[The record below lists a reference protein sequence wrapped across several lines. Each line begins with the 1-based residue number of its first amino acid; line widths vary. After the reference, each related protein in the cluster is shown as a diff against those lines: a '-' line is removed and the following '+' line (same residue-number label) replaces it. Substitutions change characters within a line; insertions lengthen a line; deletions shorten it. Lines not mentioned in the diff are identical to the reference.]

1 MKNLY
6 ESLLDI
12 LFPKTCASCGA
23 GDSFFCEQCEKAIH
37 IFSPQC
43 LICGSRNM
51 DASICLSCRRKTA
64 LSHFYA
70 PFSYKDAGIRNAIHR
85 LKYDRMKWYGPF
97 LGSFIATGLSRYEV
111 HIPKNAICVPIPL
124 YASRARKRGFNQSE
138 LIAESICE
146 KLHITLEKNILFR
159 TKKTKSQVE
168 LKNHEERKANVN
180 GAFSVSKP
188 ELIFQKT
195 ILLID
200 DVATSGATLN
210 EAALILKSAGARSVW
225 GLTAAR

>member
-1 MKNLY
+1 MKGLY

-23 GDSFFCEQCEKAIH
+23 SDSFFCEPCERALH

-51 DASICLSCRRKTA
+51 DATVCLSCRRKTA

-70 PFSYKDAGIRNAIHR
+70 PFSYKDVGIRNAIHR

-97 LGSFIATGLSRYEV
+97 LGSFIATGLSLYKVRV
-111 HIPKNAICVPIPL
+111 PKNTICIPIPL
-124 YASRARKRGFNQSE
+124 YSSRERKRGFNQSE
-138 LIAESICE
+138 LIAESLCE
-146 KLHITLEKNILFR
+146 HLGIPLEKNILFR
-159 TKKTKSQVE
+159 IKETKSQVE
-168 LKNHEERKANVN
+168 LNNHTERAINMN
-180 GAFSVSKP
+180 GAFSIERP
-188 ELIFQKT
+188 ELISQKT
-195 ILLID
+195 IFLID

-210 EAALILKSAGARSVW
+210 EAAFALKSARARSVW
-225 GLTAAR
+225 GLTTAH

>member
-1 MKNLY
+1 MKGLY

-23 GDSFFCEQCEKAIH
+23 DDSFFCEPCEKALH

-43 LICGSRNM
+43 LICGSRNI
-51 DASICLSCRRKTA
+51 DASVCLSCRRKTA

-97 LGSFIATGLSRYEV
+97 LGSFIATGLSLYKVR
-111 HIPKNAICVPIPL
+111 IPKNAILVPIPL
-124 YASRARKRGFNQSE
+124 HVSRSRKRGFNQSE
-138 LIAESICE
+138 LIAESVS
-146 KLHITLEKNILFR
+146 KQLGITLEKNILVR
-159 TKKTKSQVE
+159 TRETRSQVE
-168 LKNHEERKANVN
+168 LKNHEERLMNMS
-180 GAFSVSKP
+180 GAFSIERP
-188 ELIFQKT
+188 ELIFGKT
-195 ILLID
+195 LLLID

-225 GLTAAR
+225 GLTTAR

>member
-1 MKNLY
+1 MKGLY
-6 ESLLDI
+6 ESLLDV

-23 GDSFFCEQCEKAIH
+23 GDSFFCEQCEKALH

-51 DASICLSCRRKTA
+51 DTSICLSCRRKTA

-70 PFSYKDAGIRNAIHR
+70 PFSYKDVGIRNAIHR
-85 LKYDRMKWYGPF
+85 LKYDRMKWYGLF
-97 LGSFIATGLSRYEV
+97 LGSFIGMGLSIYEV
-111 HIPKNAICVPIPL
+111 RIPKNAICVPIPL
-124 YASRARKRGFNQSE
+124 HASRARKRGFNQSE
-138 LIAESICE
+138 LIAESLCKHLGIM
-146 KLHITLEKNILFR
+146 LEKNILVR
-159 TKKTKSQVE
+159 TKETKSQVE
-168 LKNHEERKANVN
+168 LKNHGEREANMS

-195 ILLID
+195 ILLVD

-210 EAALILKSAGARSVW
+210 EAAVILKSAGARSVW
-225 GLTAAR
+225 GLTTAR